1 MYVNMFPEHDQD
13 IPDKIT
19 VLKSAVDILVHDF
32 VDIGFRPQRKGRKQQ
47 SKDTLDHTLEYAKEL
62 LSLGL
67 FYLEFQDAIREG
79 DGLRVLEILVFMVQ
93 INRTHKLHH

>member
-1 MYVNMFPEHDQD
+1 MFPEHDLD

-19 VLKSAVDILVHDF
+19 VLKSAFDILVHEF
-32 VDIGFRPQRKGRKQQ
+32 VDIEFRPQRKGRKQK
-47 SKDTLDHTLEYAKEL
+47 SKNNLDHTEDHTQEYAKEL

-67 FYLEFQDAIREG
+67 FYLKFQDV
-79 DGLRVLEILVFMVQ
+79 LRCWKFMIFMVQ